1 MSVVVLI
8 CYFTS
13 ESTLEIM
20 CMCVRLD
27 DGCVA
32 VCVCVCVLE
41 CMVYESVFVR
51 YLHN

>member
-13 ESTLEIM
+13 ESMLEIM

-32 VCVCVCVLE
+32 VCVRVLE

>member
-13 ESTLEIM
+13 ESMLEIM
-20 CMCVRLD
+20 CIIRLD

-32 VCVCVCVLE
+32 VCVRVLE

>member
-27 DGCVA
+27 DGCVV
-32 VCVCVCVLE
+32 VCVRVCACAGVRVCAGVRMHCV
-41 CMVYESVFVR
+41 
-51 YLHN
+51 